1 MCNFLKIWNWKKI
14 QGGSYW
20 ASLLVCPSRPD
31 PLTDQSTRIALEW
44 SFRPMVL
51 IFDQMGHMGLTSRF
65 IPKCVHTLDFGEH
78 AVICIF
84 LQIWWLTSRQIWW
97 WKLRDFKPRLKMQ
110 SEDVLG
116 FFFWSWK
123 STVSARWVQLI
134 FASKRSAYQ
143 HYPYF
148 IGYLKASIKVLERV
162 LTTTPCK

>member
-1 MCNFLKIWNWKKI
+1 MQFSENMKLKKNSGGQLLGQLVGVPIKTRSTYGSEHKNCLVVEFQANGFDLWSNGPYGPHI
-14 QGGSYW
+14 QIHPQVCAHLRFWGTCSNLHF
-20 ASLLVCPSRPD
+20 SSNLV
-31 PLTDQSTRIALEW
+31 I
-44 SFRPMVL
+44 
-51 IFDQMGHMGLTSRF
+51 
-65 IPKCVHTLDFGEH
+65 DFK
-78 AVICIF
+78 ADLVM
-84 LQIWWLTSRQIWW
+84 
-97 WKLRDFKPRLKMQ
+97 KLRDFKPRLKMQ